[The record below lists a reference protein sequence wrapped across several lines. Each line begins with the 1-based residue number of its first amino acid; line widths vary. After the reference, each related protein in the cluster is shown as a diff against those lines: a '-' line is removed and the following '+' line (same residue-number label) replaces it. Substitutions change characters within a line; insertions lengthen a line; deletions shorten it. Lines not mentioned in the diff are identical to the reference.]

1 MRVCMNAGH
10 AAGQN
15 FSPNIRM
22 SCLYD
27 FAQRRMNLSDEDG
40 HLVPGSE
47 LDRAPTDDMW
57 RDWSPF
63 TQQAG
68 GEAGPNESLLPAKS
82 GGNT

>member
-1 MRVCMNAGH
+1 
-10 AAGQN
+10 
-15 FSPNIRM
+15 M

-27 FAQRRMNLSDEDG
+27 FAQRRMSLSDEDG

-68 GEAGPNESLLPAKS
+68 GEVGPIELPLPPKQRGNSGAKL
-82 GGNT
+82 

>member
-1 MRVCMNAGH
+1 
-10 AAGQN
+10 
-15 FSPNIRM
+15 M

-47 LDRAPTDDMW
+47 LDRPPTDDMW

-68 GEAGPNESLLPAKS
+68 GQVGPIELPLPVAK
-82 GGNT
+82 GEKTGAKL